1 MTSVTKILDE
11 IEGTQGTN
19 AKIAILER
27 ESSNELLKRAIF
39 AATDPYATYFVSKF
53 KVAPSKYV
61 DEDATDEN
69 EDECLKHFIDD
80 TLKDLQ
86 ERKVT
91 GNAAKALVE
100 SAFAIMTPRE
110 QKWCQRL
117 ILRKLRIGIQE
128 SSLDKVW
135 PGLVKSFSV
144 SLAETLKSD
153 FVKGEGIKILQPVKY
168 PVRVEPK
175 LDGLRCVA
183 VKMNGEVTF
192 YTRNGT
198 VLETVPT
205 IKAALENAPYDNV
218 VLDGELLANGTWNDT
233 VSIVMSS
240 KKQKDDTNLIFNVFD
255 CVIADNWVT
264 QEDNVPYEER
274 LVLASTVVE
283 SIASDKVTTVA
294 HIVAKDETELK
305 AYFKKCMD
313 EGFEGVMLKTI
324 TSPYLF
330 KRSANILKLK
340 PVVTYEGAIV
350 GTYEGRRGTKREG
363 LFGGFN
369 VILPNGII
377 TRVGGGF
384 TDAVRADIALA
395 GEDSFLGK
403 IMEIEA
409 QPDPLTKDG
418 LSVDGKARFPVFI
431 RFRSE
436 ADVDPKVVAAAVEY
450 FEKDDE

>member
-27 ESSNELLKRAIF
+27 ESSNELLKQAIF

-53 KVAPSKYV
+53 KVAPSKYDDDDV
-61 DEDATDEN
+61 TDEN
-69 EDECLKHFIDD
+69 EDECLTHFIND

-86 ERKVT
+86 TRKVT

-100 SAFAIMTPRE
+100 SAFAIMSPRE

-128 SSLDKVW
+128 SSIEKVW

-144 SLAETLKSD
+144 SLAETVKSD
-153 FVKGEGIKILQPVKY
+153 FIKGEGIKILQPIKY

-183 VKMNGEVTF
+183 VKSKGEVTF

-198 VLETVPT
+198 VLDTVPT
-205 IKAALENAPYDNV
+205 IKAALEKASYDDL

-255 CVIADNWVT
+255 CVYVENWVS
-264 QEDNVPYEER
+264 QEDNLEYEER
-274 LVLASTVVE
+274 LNGVANVV
-283 SIASDKVTTVA
+283 ADVGSDKVIQVP
-294 HIVAKDETELK
+294 HIVATDESQLK
-305 AYFKKCMD
+305 EYFKKCMD

-340 PVVTYEGAIV
+340 PVVTYEGVIV

-369 VILPNGII
+369 VVLPNGII

-395 GEDSFLGK
+395 GEESFLGK
-403 IMEIEA
+403 IIEIEA
-409 QPDPLTKDG
+409 QPDPLTSDG

-436 ADVDPKVVAAAVEY
+436 TDVDPKVVAAAVEY
-450 FEKDDE
+450 FEKEGV